1 MLNSSVRKTRKN
13 KLQNVSSLRLDNMVN
28 LLSLKF
34 KVNFNFWKEALLQK
48 NTRNTYAGSCYE
60 NEVIVS

>member
-1 MLNSSVRKTRKN
+1 
-13 KLQNVSSLRLDNMVN
+13 MVN

-48 NTRNTYAGSCYE
+48 NTRNKYDGSCYE
-60 NEVIVS
+60 NDVIVS

>member
-1 MLNSSVRKTRKN
+1 
-13 KLQNVSSLRLDNMVN
+13 MVN

-48 NTRNTYAGSCYE
+48 KIHEIHMLVHVMKMKLS
-60 NEVIVS
+60 

>member
-1 MLNSSVRKTRKN
+1 
-13 KLQNVSSLRLDNMVN
+13 MVN

-48 NTRNTYAGSCYE
+48 KNTRNTYAGSCYE